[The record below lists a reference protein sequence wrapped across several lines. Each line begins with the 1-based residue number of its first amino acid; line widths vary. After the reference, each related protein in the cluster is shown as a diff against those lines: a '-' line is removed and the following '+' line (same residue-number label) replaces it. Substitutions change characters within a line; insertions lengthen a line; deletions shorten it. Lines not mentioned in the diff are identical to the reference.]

1 DLRCV
6 VALAAEGEKDIGST
20 EAMTH
25 TAKTSPYFDPWI
37 ADVERSLAEA
47 RAAILARD
55 FDRIAQ
61 LAEASCLRM
70 HASALAADPGI
81 LYWKGATVELIH
93 AVRAMRKRGTPAFF
107 TIDAGP
113 HVKVFCTPDSEAK
126 IASELG
132 QMPGVLDVLTTR
144 PGLGVRVMEHTPTR

>member
-1 DLRCV
+1 
-6 VALAAEGEKDIGST
+6 
-20 EAMTH
+20 MTH

-113 HVKVFCTPDSEAK
+113 HVKVFCTPDSGDDRLRAWSDARGARCPDHAPWPGRTRHGAHPDPMNSLGLCD
-126 IASELG
+126 AS
-132 QMPGVLDVLTTR
+132 
-144 PGLGVRVMEHTPTR
+144 